1 MPRYRYEAQQSTYR
15 KRGPLSCTGTPVG
28 DPIEVSA
35 VASFLCNNSANR
47 SSQNPLLI
55 GSAKPSFG
63 HSEAASGITSIIKA
77 TLALENLQIPATV
90 GIKRLNP
97 KIPWDDYHVQVARS
111 LVPWPQSRSAHQTV
125 RASINSFGYGGANA
139 HCILERAEGYYRS
152 YSSLDSDA
160 NRCASDYGDNHIN
173 GNINGKHSDLPDV
186 SRNLINTAEKR
197 FVLPISAKSSESFK
211 GRAQDLTD
219 MNLGQFNI
227 RDLAYTLGERRT
239 EMAWRGFV
247 LAKKETLSSDVVASA
262 FEQTMRRSEG
272 SALPI
277 TFVFTGQG
285 AQWPQMGKELFE
297 RHQVF
302 RSTILNL
309 ENHLSKLD
317 QRSAWSLSQ
326 ALFEGPETSN
336 IHRPSVSQTACT
348 AIQVALVDLL
358 REWGIVPQFVV
369 GHSSGEIA
377 ASYAAGHLSAR
388 CAIEI
393 AYYRGLVVSTGT
405 QDGAMM
411 AVGMS
416 QEEASRFIE
425 VNGVSKSVCIACVNS
440 PESVT
445 LSGDADA
452 VDSLLPLLQQRRTF
466 ARKLKTG
473 GLAYHSHHMQRLGKI
488 YEDYLG
494 SVMDN
499 ELLQPPEDSVKEGS
513 TNNKVTMISSMLNR
527 PVNQVETRRPVYW
540 RYNLESPVLFR
551 SAIETLLKINEVQF
565 VEIGPHAALGMA
577 VKQTQQSVENN
588 LDSCPPYL
596 SALKRNS
603 DSECTV
609 LTLIG
614 VLWSL
619 GHQIAFD
626 KVNDTV
632 AEFTSKRPK
641 VLHDLP
647 NYRWNHTELLWTE
660 SRASSEYRQQKFPH
674 DDLLGALIPGSN
686 GHTSTWRNLLNI
698 GQVPWVNDHKLGDDV
713 VLPGA
718 CYIAM
723 ASRACQ
729 QLMTESSDDLVMMIR
744 DLHIEKVLTLNSK
757 TRDEIFTELVPR
769 KLTDV
774 SEYDSWWQFNIS
786 SFVDGRTTRHARGN
800 IGFVQPSNIVDVPA
814 PILTDELEEQ
824 DSSIWYSSLLE
835 AGLRFD
841 PFFQSLDKVL
851 TPRMKTVMF
860 SQVRLAKLPGDV
872 IDEHHHL
879 YRYEI
884 HPIVIDSQLQ
894 AGLISISSGDLA
906 QVSAKVPVF
915 IEKIQIHPNLDD
927 SCLSQCLVRAS
938 AKSTGFGTAVA
949 QAELLFHNGNP
960 AMQMAN
966 IKVAP
971 LKSASHS
978 GFSRHPLL
986 RVVWHPDVSNIRAD
1000 NHSALSKCLSKH
1012 ISTPIAFPAEGL
1024 AKILRLLSY
1033 RKGELKVAQIGEYLR
1048 SVTTLLRNSLDC
1060 GTAFQRV
1067 TAWHMVTSTSE
1078 GELQFHDLSASEPPD
1093 DLTSLRDHRVASE
1106 HVYDVIICPQAKDA
1120 TASIQT
1126 SRALILNNLDSDG
1139 KLLFDGEVD
1148 SSLLASLGLQGLELP
1163 LSDIESSITLAFR
1176 VGSENNLDVHD
1187 SWTWVQSPDILLI
1200 VKDESHPL
1208 NQALLQRLKKDS
1220 WNVSIVNFDEMDPT
1234 IVDPGSS
1241 IIVTAELEEAIM
1253 IQPSRDQLS
1262 VVTKATSKAS
1272 MVVWVSGGSLIA
1284 SKRPEFS
1291 AAFAFSR
1298 SVMAENPT
1306 TKFIVVDLDSTREDL
1321 DLTIPNLVTVL
1332 ARSSTMGSDLEY
1344 LQKEG
1349 ILHISRIVPDI
1360 AANDIFRAKKTQE
1373 PKATALKLAGRAEL
1387 SIRELGQFDTL
1398 EYVQVPDLAEVPE
1411 DSVEVLVKAAGLNAK
1426 DLYTLSGKI
1435 ETVNG
1440 TCSCEFAGVVTRVG
1454 SSVTSF
1460 AVGDRIVS
1468 SAPGR
1473 FGTSECVPAWA
1484 CCKLQDSEEFVDM
1497 ATVPVVF
1504 ATAVHALK
1512 NVARLEA
1519 GESIL
1524 IHSAAGGVG
1533 SAAIQFA
1540 KQIGAEIY
1548 ATVGQERKK
1557 AYLIKQ
1563 FGLDPSRIFNS
1574 HDISFLAG
1582 IMNATQNRGVDVVLN
1597 SLVGE
1602 KLHASLEACAK
1613 FGRFVE
1619 IGKRDLLD
1627 GGNLSMSVFLRGIT
1641 LSAFDLHELYYS
1653 KSELHQQRYGKL
1665 LTEGIEFFRRVRP
1678 SHTSP
1683 TKVFDVSNVGDAFR
1697 FFANASRVG
1706 KVALSFGNPASILPL
1721 VQRKYTA
1728 KFSPNKS
1735 YLMVGCLGGLGRS
1748 ISRYLLANGAR
1759 YFSFLSRSASDK
1771 IAARQL
1777 VEDLERHG
1785 AAVDVIRGD
1794 VQDFGAV
1801 KMAVDRMPRPLGGVI
1816 HAAMSLSEV
1825 LFHDMTK
1832 ERWDAVLGPKVQ
1844 GTWNIHHA
1852 IAGNEQEL
1860 DFFLM
1865 TSSVGGTIGFPTES
1879 NYSTANGFLDHF
1891 ASYRRSLGLPA
1902 VSIAFGPISGVGY
1915 VHEHSG
1921 VGEIFFR
1928 QGITAISEEDA
1939 LQTIDIALAYK
1950 SRSDVTQGPTDSHFL
1965 TGLEPALAK
1974 TGYESS
1980 FDVMAPDPRLSIL
1993 NLSRSHLQKESS
2005 MNSTANGGLPSP
2017 VAQALA
2023 SNSKETLRGTIIPI
2037 LAEQLAHLVF
2047 MPPERISPQMH
2058 LLDIGMDSTLAAQ
2071 YRTLIF
2077 RVLSVEV
2084 PFITLMDPKLKLL
2097 DIADWICEKLL
2108 VLDPSDSPRP
2118 SGSTGMAK

>member
-1 MPRYRYEAQQSTYR
+1 MENYR
-15 KRGPLSCTGTPVG
+15 KPGPLSRTGTPVG

-35 VASFLCNNSANR
+35 VASFLCSNSANR

-90 GIKRLNP
+90 GIQRLNP
-97 KIPWDDYHVQVARS
+97 KIPWDAYHVQVARS
-111 LVPWPQSRSAHQTV
+111 LVPWPQSRSAHQAV

-152 YSSLDSDA
+152 YSSFKRYA
-160 NRCASDYGDNHIN
+160 NRYASDYENNHIN
-173 GNINGKHSDLPDV
+173 GNINGKHSDLHDI
-186 SRNLINTAEKR
+186 SRNLINAAEKT

-227 RDLAYTLGERRT
+227 RDLAYTLAERRT
-239 EMAWRGFV
+239 EMTWRGFV
-247 LAKKETLSSDVVASA
+247 LAKKETLSSDVVASE
-262 FEQTMRRSEG
+262 FEQTMRHSEG
-272 SALPI
+272 STLPI
-277 TFVFTGQG
+277 TFIFTGQG
-285 AQWPQMGKELFE
+285 AQWPQMGKDLFE

-317 QRSAWSLSQ
+317 QCPAWSLSQ
-326 ALFEGPETSN
+326 ATFAGPETSN

-393 AYYRGLVVSTGT
+393 AYYRGLVVSMGT
-405 QDGAMM
+405 QEGAMM

-425 VNGVSKSVCIACVNS
+425 ANGASKSVCIACVNS
-440 PESVT
+440 SESVT

-473 GLAYHSHHMQRLGKI
+473 GLAYHSHHMQKHGKI

-494 SVMDN
+494 SAMAN
-499 ELLQPPEDSVKEGS
+499 ELLQLPEDSVKEGS

-527 PVNQVETRRPVYW
+527 AVNQSETRRALYW
-540 RYNLESPVLFR
+540 RCNLESPVLFR
-551 SAIETLLKINEVQF
+551 SAIETLLKMHEVQF

-577 VKQTQQSVENN
+577 VKQTQLSLGNN

-603 DSECTV
+603 DSERTV

-619 GHQIAFD
+619 GHRIAFD
-626 KVNDTV
+626 KVNGTV

-641 VLHDLP
+641 VLYDLP

-660 SRASSEYRQQKFPH
+660 SRVSSEYRQQKFPR
-674 DDLLGALIPGSN
+674 DDLLGALVPGSN
-686 GHTSTWRNLLNI
+686 GHTSTWRNLLDI
-698 GQVPWVNDHKLGDDV
+698 GQVPWVNDHKIGDNV

-729 QLMTESSDDLVMMIR
+729 QLMTKSSVDLVMMIR

-774 SEYDSWWQFNIS
+774 NEYDSWWQFNIS
-786 SFVDGRTTRHARGN
+786 SFVDGRTTRHACGN
-800 IGFVQPSNIVDVPA
+800 IGFVQPSNIIDIPA

-824 DSSIWYSSLLE
+824 NSPIWYSSFLE

-841 PFFQSLDKVL
+841 PFFQSLDKVS
-851 TPRMKTVMF
+851 TPRMKTAMF
-860 SQVRLAKLPGDV
+860 SQARLAKLPGDV

-915 IEKIQIHPNLDD
+915 IEKIQIHPNLDHN
-927 SCLSQCLVRAS
+927 SLSQCLVRAS

-949 QAELLFHNGNP
+949 QAELLFHNGTS
-960 AMQMAN
+960 AMRMAN

-971 LKSASHS
+971 LKSASPS

-986 RVVWHPDVSNIRAD
+986 RVVWHPDVSTIRAD

-1012 ISTPIAFPAEGL
+1012 VSTPIVAPIVSQVEGL
-1024 AKILRLLSY
+1024 IKILRLLSH
-1033 RKGELKVAQIGEYLR
+1033 RKGELKVAQIGEYR
-1048 SVTTLLRNSLDC
+1048 KGVTALLRNSLDC

-1067 TAWHMVTSTSE
+1067 TAWHLVTSISG
-1078 GELQFHDLSASEPPD
+1078 GELQFHDLSASELPD
-1093 DLTSLRDHRVASE
+1093 NLASLRDHRVVSE
-1106 HVYDVIICPQAKDA
+1106 QMYDVVICPQGKDA
-1120 TASIQT
+1120 TASVQT

-1139 KLLFDGEVD
+1139 KLLFNGEVE
-1148 SSLLASLGLQGLELP
+1148 SSLLPSLGLQGLEITLP
-1163 LSDIESSITLAFR
+1163 DIESSITLAFR
-1176 VGSENNLDVHD
+1176 VGGENNLDAQD
-1187 SWTWVQSPDILLI
+1187 SWSWVQSPDIVLI

-1208 NQALLQRLKKDS
+1208 NRGLLQRLKKDS

-1234 IVDPGSS
+1234 IVNPGSN

-1253 IQPSRDQLS
+1253 IRPSRDQLS
-1262 VVTKATSKAS
+1262 MVTKATSNAS
-1272 MVVWVSGGSLIA
+1272 KVLWVSGGSLIT

-1291 AAFAFSR
+1291 AAFALSR

-1306 TKFIVVDLDSTREDL
+1306 TKFVVVDLDSTREDL
-1321 DLTIPNLVTVL
+1321 DLTIPNLMTVL

-1349 ILHISRIVPDI
+1349 ILHISRILPDT

-1373 PKATALKLAGRAEL
+1373 PKATALQFAGRAEL

-1398 EYVQVPDLAEVPE
+1398 EYVQAPDLEEIPE
-1411 DSVEVLVKAAGLNAK
+1411 DNVEVLVKAAGLNAK

-1435 ETVNG
+1435 ETIDG

-1484 CCKLQDSEEFVDM
+1484 CCKLQDGEEFVDM

-1504 ATAVHALK
+1504 ATAVYALK

-1533 SAAIQFA
+1533 SAAIQLA

-1557 AYLIKQ
+1557 AYLIEQ

-1582 IMNATQNRGVDVVLN
+1582 IMNATHNRGVDVVLN

-1665 LTEGIEFFRRVRP
+1665 LAEGVEFFRQVRP

-1683 TKVFDVSNVGDAFR
+1683 TKVFDISNVGDAFK

-1706 KVALSFGNPASILPL
+1706 KVALSFGNPASTLPL

-1728 KFSPNKS
+1728 RFSPNKS

-1748 ISRYLLANGAR
+1748 ISRYMLANGAR

-1771 IAARQL
+1771 SAASHL
-1777 VEDLERHG
+1777 VADLERYG
-1785 AAVDVIRGD
+1785 AVVDVIRGD

-1801 KMAVDRMPRPLGGVI
+1801 KTAVDRMPRPLGGVI
-1816 HAAMSLSEV
+1816 HAAMSLREV

-1852 IAGNEQEL
+1852 IAGNEQQL

-1879 NYSTANGFLDHF
+1879 NYCTANGFLDHF

-1921 VGEIFFR
+1921 VGKIFFR
-1928 QGITAISEEDA
+1928 QGITAVSEEDA
-1939 LQTIDIALAYK
+1939 LQTIDIALAYQ
-1950 SRSDVTQGPTDSHFL
+1950 SRSEVMQGPTDSHFL

-1974 TGYESS
+1974 DGYEST

-1993 NLSRSHLQKESS
+1993 NLSRSHLQKEPS
-2005 MNSTANGGLPSP
+2005 MSSTANGGLPLP
-2017 VAQALA
+2017 VTQALA
-2023 SNSKETLRGTIIPI
+2023 LRSEERLRSTIIPI

-2077 RVLSVEV
+2077 RVVGVEV

-2097 DIADWICEKLL
+2097 DIANWICEKLL
-2108 VLDPSDSPRP
+2108 ALDPSEFPKP
-2118 SGSTGMAK
+2118 SGSTGTAK